1 MRYRSGHRRRSEGCG
16 IKTKGGGG
24 KKSLTLQIEMLKSLY
39 NGLSVR
45 SRYFILGIR
54 VVQVK
59 VMLYSR

>member
-1 MRYRSGHRRRSEGCG
+1 MWD
-16 IKTKGGGG
+16 KDQGGGE
-24 KKSLTLQIEMLKSLY
+24 KSLTLQIEMLKSLY

>member
-24 KKSLTLQIEMLKSLY
+24 ESLTLQIEMLKSLY

>member
-1 MRYRSGHRRRSEGCG
+1 MWDKDR
-16 IKTKGGGG
+16 GGG
-24 KKSLTLQIEMLKSLY
+24 SLTLQIEMLKSLY

-59 VMLYSR
+59 VMLYVMDENKVTL

>member
-16 IKTKGGGG
+16 IKTKGGE
-24 KKSLTLQIEMLKSLY
+24 KSLTLQIEMLKSLY

>member
-1 MRYRSGHRRRSEGCG
+1 MWDKDQGE
-16 IKTKGGGG
+16 K

>member
-16 IKTKGGGG
+16 IKTKGGGE
-24 KKSLTLQIEMLKSLY
+24 KSLTLQIEMLKSLY

>member
-16 IKTKGGGG
+16 IKTKGGG

>member
-24 KKSLTLQIEMLKSLY
+24 KSLTLQIEMLKSLY